1 MIKLKKK
8 DTISKI
14 LSEKKIRNSKILLIR
29 INRRT
34 KNKTKYYSLTWIFF
48 LFYTEINIYK
58 KNRKI
63 QYLVKKM

>member
-1 MIKLKKK
+1 MINITLVLFFFCFIFITMIKLKKK

-34 KNKTKYYSLTWIFF
+34 KNKTKYYSLT
-48 LFYTEINIYK
+48 
-58 KNRKI
+58 
-63 QYLVKKM
+63 